1 MATQKTA
8 KKTTAKK
15 TAKKTVLSATMKKV
29 AAEDQAKAA
38 EREAAPAETTPA
50 KPTKTPA
57 KAPTKAPTTPR
68 AAKGGKKAAAT
79 PAKTKAATRGK
90 KPASGGKADP
100 KPEPAAAKRLSA
112 LDAAA
117 QVLAEAGTEMSACEM
132 IKAMAEQGLWTSPGG
147 KTPDATLYSAITRE
161 VSAKGAESRFK
172 KTGRGRFASNG
183 KRD

>member
-1 MATQKTA
+1 MAA
-8 KKTTAKK
+8 KKTTKK
-15 TAKKTVLSATMKKV
+15 TATKKPALSETMKKV

-38 EREAAPAETTPA
+38 EREAAEAAATPA
-50 KPTKTPA
+50 
-57 KAPTKAPTTPR
+57 TTPR
-68 AAKGGKKAAAT
+68 TAKGGKKAATT
-79 PAKTKAATRGK
+79 PSKPKAATRGK
-90 KPASGGKADP
+90 QAAKAGNPASGGKANP

-117 QVLAEAGTEMSACEM
+117 QVLAEAGGEMSAREM

-147 KTPDATLYSAITRE
+147 KTPDATLYSAIGRE
-161 VSAKGAESRFK
+161 ISAKGTDSRFK